1 MRAVAIER
9 FGGVEELKTM
19 DVDEP
24 LLGPDF
30 VLIRVAAA
38 GVNPVDTKL
47 RIGRSASRWRHIF
60 PVILG
65 WDAAGTV
72 EKVGPA
78 VTRFSPG
85 DRVLSYC
92 RKDYVGDGAYAELV
106 SVAERDV
113 AHAGDL
119 DMAAAGALPLAGLT
133 AYQCL
138 HDALAISAG
147 ETVAIRAASG
157 GVGTFAIQ
165 LARAAGSHVIGIASA
180 ASEELV
186 RDLGA
191 QDFVDYRAEDP
202 VEGLL
207 RLRPE
212 GVDAFV
218 DLKGGDDLGRFAE
231 AVRPDGR
238 AVSVLVPPAPGEFA
252 QRGVAWHYVFVRQN
266 AAQLT
271 ELVAMIERGELRVVI
286 HETFPLADAAAAH
299 TRQERG
305 SGVHGKLVL
314 TVDVV
319 A

>member
-1 MRAVAIER
+1 M
-9 FGGVEELKTM
+9 EL
-19 DVDEP
+19 DDP
-24 LLGPDF
+24 LLGPDG

-92 RKDYVGDGAYAELV
+92 GKDVVCEGAYAELV
-106 SVAERDV
+106 VVQERDL
-113 AHAGDL
+113 AHSGDL
-119 DMAAAGALPLAGLT
+119 DPVAAGGLPLAGLT
-133 AYQCL
+133 AHQCL
-138 HDALAISAG
+138 HDKLAISAG

-165 LARAAGSHVIGIASA
+165 LARAAGARVIGIAGAS
-180 ASEELV
+180 SEELV

-191 QDFVDYRAEDP
+191 AEFVDYGAGDPAEALHELHP
-202 VEGLL
+202 N
-207 RLRPE
+207 

-218 DLKGGDDLGRFAE
+218 DLFGGDELGRFAQT
-231 AVRPDGR
+231 VKPGGR
-238 AVSVLVPPAPGEFA
+238 AVSVLVPPAPEEFRR
-252 QRGVAWHYVFVRQN
+252 RGVAWHYVFVRQSG
-266 AAQLT
+266 AQLA
-271 ELVAMIERGELRVVI
+271 ELVTMIERGELRVVVAD
-286 HETFPLADAAAAH
+286 TYPLEDAAEAH
-299 TRQERG
+299 VRLERG
-305 SGVHGKLVL
+305 SGLHGKLVL
-314 TVDVV
+314 T
-319 A
+319 AG